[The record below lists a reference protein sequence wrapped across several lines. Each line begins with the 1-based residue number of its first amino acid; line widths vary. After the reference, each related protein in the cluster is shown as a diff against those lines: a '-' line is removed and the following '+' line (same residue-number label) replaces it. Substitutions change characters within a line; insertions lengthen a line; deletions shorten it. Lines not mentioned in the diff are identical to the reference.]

1 LRKISDTISRLAALQ
16 ARHAAHPADLG
27 ASDHL
32 RTLADFG
39 TNPGGLGAKLYIP
52 NDLSKGAAVV
62 VVVLH
67 GCTQNAATIRTSV
80 STGFSLATP
89 SVVRARRFRF
99 AR

>member
-1 LRKISDTISRLAALQ
+1 MQ

-39 TNPGGLGAKLYIP
+39 TNPGELGAKVYIP
-52 NDLSKGAAVV
+52 NGLSKGAAG

-67 GCTQNAATIRTSV
+67 GCTQNAAGYDHHSGW
-80 STGFSLATP
+80 SQLADEAGFA
-89 SVVRARRFRF
+89 
-99 AR
+99 